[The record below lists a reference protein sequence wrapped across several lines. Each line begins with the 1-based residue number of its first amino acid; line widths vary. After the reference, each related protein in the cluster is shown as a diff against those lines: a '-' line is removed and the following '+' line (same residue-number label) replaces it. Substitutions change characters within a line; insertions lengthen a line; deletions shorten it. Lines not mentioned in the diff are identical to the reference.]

1 MYKKDKGSIGK
12 MKRNAVM
19 KIVGHVVSILAAGA
33 IAIIAAAAG
42 VAVTGATMGAGAV
55 TIGAVAPVIIAALA
69 TVAKSGFSIYKAVDQ
84 EWPTYEKSLATLEEK
99 LKALITAVEYE
110 TRKQLNRELRGK
122 PRSAGRP
129 EGQEGVSTWK
139 TRGVRGL

>member
-1 MYKKDKGSIGK
+1 MRISDWSSD
-12 MKRNAVM
+12 VC
-19 KIVGHVVSILAAGA
+19 SSDLGA

-42 VAVTGATMGAGAV
+42 IAVTGSTMGAGAV

-69 TVAKSGFSIYKAVDQ
+69 TVAKSGFSIYKAVDK

-110 TRKQLNRELRGK
+110 NRKQQHMDLRGK
-122 PRSAGRP
+122 LGPKEKLKLQLQNVKG
-129 EGQEGVSTWK
+129 K
-139 TRGVRGL
+139 TSEVETKSE